1 MTQRFGR
8 RRFLGAAAAGHV
20 ARFFFRIGRYGRP
33 ARSAARVPSSEGV
46 GGSEGRRARRSFSR
60 WGPSSGTACTT
71 SSESM
76 PSRRTPCACGRPSKG
91 GGVVSPPLFGGVG
104 GLSEPHTFIMD
115 PEDDVFSRL
124 LRPWLEQ
131 LCREMARDGF
141 RAIIILT
148 GHYGAAQQIVV
159 RETAVRMSRALG
171 IPVLG
176 TPEYW
181 LALDVGY
188 TGDHAAWGETSLM
201 MHLFPDTVDLSRLGK
216 PPYQGVGGRD
226 PKESSA
232 EDGRRITETI
242 VSRLATLAQK
252 MPDLEPRDPGSF
264 RRRRGGS
271 RGQAA
276 LRPERQET
284 QRLDRLAQRGDC
296 HARLRQATWPK
307 NASTRSKPP
316 WRSCNRCSDAVR
328 PYGHLHGARLPVTT
342 HGRDAHATAPIPGR
356 PS

>member
-8 RRFLGAAAAGHV
+8 RRFLGAAAAGTLLGS
-20 ARFFFRIGRYGRP
+20 ASAP
-33 ARSAARVPSSEGV
+33 AEMA
-46 GGSEGRRARRSFSR
+46 
-60 WGPSSGTACTT
+60 GPREVRLEFLHPKELEEAQA
-71 SSESM
+71 
-76 PSRRTPCACGRPSKG
+76 ACGTIFQPLGTIEWHGVHNVLGVDAVKAHALCLQAAQKG
-91 GGVVSPPLFGGVG
+91 GGVVAPPLFGGVG
-104 GLSEPHTFIMD
+104 GLNQPHTFIMD
-115 PEDDVFSRL
+115 PEDDVFSKH

-159 RETAVRMSRALG
+159 RETAVRMSRALA

-201 MHLFPDTVDLSRLGK
+201 MHLFPATVDLSRLGK

-252 MPDLEPRDPGSF
+252 MPTWNH
-264 RRRRGGS
+264 
-271 RGQAA
+271 
-276 LRPERQET
+276 ET
-284 QRLDRLAQRGDC
+284 LDRFVDAEATLVARQLSAPRGKKQIWTAWRNVASAMRDYGKQLADERFDEI
-296 HARLRQATWPK
+296 K
-307 NASTRSKPP
+307 ASVAK
-316 WRSCNRCSDAVR
+316 
-328 PYGHLHGARLPVTT
+328 L
-342 HGRDAHATAPIPGR
+342 
-356 PS
+356 

>member
-1 MTQRFGR
+1 MAR
-8 RRFLGAAAAGHV
+8 RIARRGFLGAAAAG
-20 ARFFFRIGRYGRP
+20 ALFGSRP
-33 ARSAARVPSSEGV
+33 AYAQAGKGEQREVRLEFLRPREIDEARAACPTIFQPLGTIEWHGV
-46 GGSEGRRARRSFSR
+46 HNVVGVDAVKAHALCTRA
-60 WGPSSGTACTT
+60 AQ
-71 SSESM
+71 
-76 PSRRTPCACGRPSKG
+76 KG
-91 GGVVSPPLFGGVG
+91 GGIVSPALFGGVG

-115 PEDDVFSRL
+115 PEDDVFSKL

-201 MHLFPDTVDLSRLGK
+201 MHLFPDTVALGRLGK

-232 EDGRRITETI
+232 EDGRRMAETI
-242 VSRLATLAQK
+242 VSRLATLARR
-252 MPDLEPRDPGSF
+252 MPAWKQDTLDRFVDAE
-264 RRRRGGS
+264 
-271 RGQAA
+271 AA
-276 LRPERQET
+276 LVARQLSAPRGNKQIWTAWRNVATVMRDYGTCLVEERFDEIK
-284 QRLDRLAQRGDC
+284 A
-296 HARLRQATWPK
+296 
-307 NASTRSKPP
+307 
-316 WRSCNRCSDAVR
+316 AVAK
-328 PYGHLHGARLPVTT
+328 L
-342 HGRDAHATAPIPGR
+342 
-356 PS
+356 